1 MSDTSGEAHD
11 YFSEATGS
19 LGRQPGVGGL
29 GPGFEGGGSA
39 LPEVPPAGEHPASVP
54 ETQKTSIG
62 KSLVYSSGNLGSGA
76 WYALNNFVLPLFLGP
91 LGMPVPLIGLLAS
104 TRSAEGAVLQPI
116 VGVWSDRSW
125 NPRFGRRRIFIVRFV
140 PIAAFFVIITG
151 FIPGWAK
158 SGPLHAIQQA
168 LSVPETR
175 FVLIALGVS
184 IFIFTFTFNIMYD
197 PYQALL
203 ADITPEAYRGR
214 VNGVFQAFGSFGQTG
229 ILIVAAFLFGLIGG
243 FPGLFVFCGVAL
255 ILCFIPTVLGI
266 REPRTLAGPS
276 VSHRYTIRDYWNG
289 LRADPQIQLYFA
301 NQAFL
306 WFGINA
312 ITPYLTLYA
321 VHQAHFNNSQAFLL
335 VLILLLSTAVF
346 VWPFGLLGDRIGLK
360 PVFLIGVVCLAS
372 ASVAGIFTYQM
383 VPLFV
388 IVTVAGIG
396 NAAQTAAS
404 FPLMTR
410 IVPADQM
417 GLYVGLE
424 SLVTSIAA
432 PLSAGLA
439 GVLIAAYSYSTMFPF
454 VAAMFVLSAV
464 PLAILRMEKS
474 VAYRQRHAALGTSG
488 TNTIS
493 G

>member
-1 MSDTSGEAHD
+1 MSKRSEEASGNLSDAW
-11 YFSEATGS
+11 GS
-19 LGRQPGVGGL
+19 VGRQPGVGGL

-39 LPEVPPAGEHPASVP
+39 LPEVPAIGEHPASVP
-54 ETQKTSIG
+54 ETEKMTRSKSI
-62 KSLVYSSGNLGSGA
+62 VYSSGNLGSGA
-76 WYALNNFVLPLFLGP
+76 WYALNNFILPLFLGP

-116 VGVWSDRSW
+116 VGVWSDRTW
-125 NPRFGRRRIFIVRFV
+125 NPRYGRRRIFIVRFV
-140 PIAAFFVIITG
+140 PISAFFVIITG

-158 SGPLHAIQQA
+158 GGPLHAIQQA
-168 LSVPETR
+168 LSIPEAR
-175 FVLIALGVS
+175 FILILLGIS

-203 ADITPEAYRGR
+203 ADITPEAQRGR

-229 ILIVAAFLFGLIGG
+229 ILLVAAFLADLIGG
-243 FPGLFVFCGVAL
+243 FTGLFIVCGAAL
-255 ILCFIPTVLGI
+255 ILCFVPTVLGI
-266 REPRTLAGPS
+266 REPRALAGPS
-276 VSHRYTIRDYWNG
+276 MSHRYTVRDYWNG

-321 VHQAHFNNSQAFLL
+321 VHQAHFTDPQAFQL
-335 VLILLLSTAVF
+335 VLILLLSTALF

-360 PVFLIGVVCLAS
+360 PIFLIGVVCLAG
-372 ASVAGIFTYQM
+372 ASIAGIFTYAQI
-383 VPLFV
+383 PLYI
-388 IVTVAGIG
+388 IVFVAGVG

-432 PLSAGLA
+432 PVSAGLA
-439 GVLIAAYSYSTMFPF
+439 GLLIQAYTYSTMFPF
-454 VAAMFVLSAV
+454 VAAMFVLSLV

-474 VAYRQRHAALGTSG
+474 IVYRQRHGAGESG
-488 TNTIS
+488 GVASAN
-493 G
+493 

>member
-1 MSDTSGEAHD
+1 MSKRPEEASGNLSDAW
-11 YFSEATGS
+11 GS
-19 LGRQPGVGGL
+19 VGRQPGVGGL

-39 LPEVPPAGEHPASVP
+39 LPEVPPTGEHPASVP
-54 ETQKTSIG
+54 ETQKMTRSKSI
-62 KSLVYSSGNLGSGA
+62 VYSSGNLGSGA
-76 WYALNNFVLPLFLGP
+76 WYALNNFILPLFLGP

-116 VGVWSDRSW
+116 VGVWSDRTW
-125 NPRFGRRRIFIVRFV
+125 HPRFGRRRIFIVRFV
-140 PIAAFFVIITG
+140 PISAFFVIITG

-158 SGPLHAIQQA
+158 SGPLHAIQQT
-168 LSVPETR
+168 LSIPEAR
-175 FVLIALGVS
+175 FILILLGIS

-203 ADITPEAYRGR
+203 ADITPEAQRGR

-229 ILIVAAFLFGLIGG
+229 ILLVAAALAAVIG
-243 FPGLFVFCGVAL
+243 FPPLFIVCGVAL
-255 ILCFIPTVLGI
+255 IICFIPTVLGI
-266 REPRTLAGPS
+266 REPRTLAGS
-276 VSHRYTIRDYWNG
+276 STAHRYTIRDYWNG

-321 VHQAHFNNSQAFLL
+321 TKQAHFNETEAFGL
-335 VLILLLSTAVF
+335 VLVLLLSTALF

-360 PVFLIGVVCLAS
+360 PVFLIGVTCLAG
-372 ASVAGIFTYQM
+372 ASIAGIFTYSL
-383 VPLFV
+383 VPLYI
-388 IVTVAGIG
+388 IVFVAGIG

-432 PLSAGLA
+432 PVSAGLA
-439 GVLIAAYSYSTMFPF
+439 GVLIQVYTYSAMFPF
-454 VAAMFVLSAV
+454 VAAMFALSLV
-464 PLAILRMEKS
+464 PLAILNMEKS
-474 VAYRQRHAALGTSG
+474 VVYRQRHGVGENGVVSA
-488 TNTIS
+488 N
-493 G
+493 